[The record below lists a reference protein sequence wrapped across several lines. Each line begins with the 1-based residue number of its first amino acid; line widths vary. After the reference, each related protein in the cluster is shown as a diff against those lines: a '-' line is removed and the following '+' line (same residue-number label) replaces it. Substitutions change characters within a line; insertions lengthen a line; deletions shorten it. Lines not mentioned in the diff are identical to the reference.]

1 MAAQQKRKAA
11 EKQLEELR
19 AEIKA
24 AEARLKALK
33 AEGEN

>member
-1 MAAQQKRKAA
+1 MAAQQERKAA
-11 EKQLEELR
+11 EKQLEDLK